1 MFVIYICYRIF
12 LFVDVV
18 MIREYLII
26 LFIFFF
32 NKKICVRLFLE
43 VLYVLWFVFL
53 NCVRWVLIDEEIL
66 FCVISIEILF

>member
-18 MIREYLII
+18 MIRGYLII

-53 NCVRWVLIDEEIL
+53 NFVRWVLIDEEIL